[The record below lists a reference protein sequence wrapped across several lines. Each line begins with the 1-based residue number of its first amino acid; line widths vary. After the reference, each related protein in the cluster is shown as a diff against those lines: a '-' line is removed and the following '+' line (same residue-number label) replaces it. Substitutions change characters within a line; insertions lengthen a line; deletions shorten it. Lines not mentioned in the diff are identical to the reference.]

1 MNKTLVMTL
10 FMLLIVLI
18 APLAFARLI
27 HYSVAQPNLGWE
39 ASQTD
44 INHIYALLRE
54 R

>member
-1 MNKTLVMTL
+1 MNKLLVITLI
-10 FMLLIVLI
+10 MLLIMLI
-18 APLAFARLI
+18 APLAFARFV

-44 INHIYALLRE
+44 INHIHTLLRD